1 MNNCWAEDQYRRP
14 SFKSLTTSLE
24 EMLEK
29 GNDYLKLDF
38 KQIVNN
44 MCYFM
49 DGNFL
54 ITVTYYECNYL
65 ITKLLFLD
73 EELANQNQT
82 TAENIEE
89 EVKYEIPKPVN
100 EIGMTYVAMKDFI
113 FDPEQQQAQVV

>member
-24 EMLEK
+24 EMLES

-49 DGNFL
+49 DGEFL
-54 ITVTYYECNYL
+54 FTVA
-65 ITKLLFLD
+65 KLF
-73 EELANQNQT
+73 NT
-82 TAENIEE
+82 
-89 EVKYEIPKPVN
+89 
-100 EIGMTYVAMKDFI
+100 
-113 FDPEQQQAQVV
+113 

>member
-1 MNNCWAEDQYRRP
+1 MNKSLYVDFLNYVYYRYDIMNNCWAEDQYRRP

-54 ITVTYYECNYL
+54 FTV
-65 ITKLLFLD
+65 
-73 EELANQNQT
+73 A
-82 TAENIEE
+82 
-89 EVKYEIPKPVN
+89 
-100 EIGMTYVAMKDFI
+100 
-113 FDPEQQQAQVV
+113 